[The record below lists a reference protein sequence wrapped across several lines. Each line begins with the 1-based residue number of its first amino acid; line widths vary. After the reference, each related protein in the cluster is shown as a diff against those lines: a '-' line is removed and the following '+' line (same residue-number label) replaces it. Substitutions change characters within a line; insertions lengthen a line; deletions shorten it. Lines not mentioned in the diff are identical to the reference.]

1 MGCNNKQYSGLN
13 DVLDLNVKY
22 TGCEFT
28 IDGKTIKQGDN
39 LRKVL
44 DLILQNLGLSTS
56 GSNFWFGLVA
66 PSENVEAKDLDYYL
80 QSDGSVWQ
88 LSNNV
93 WNDTGITIGGGSGP
107 SEPTEWGSI
116 IGDINLQTDLIT
128 LINSIALSSS
138 KIGTNINLDSS
149 GKLNL
154 GIDLSEIAP
163 GMQAVVLSYN
173 GDYPS
178 DGSSIMFL
186 KDSINVLTKSFEIT
200 DLQGNPIF
208 SINQNVVNSNSIDF
222 LAKNISCNRINI
234 TTGSGS
240 ESSESSLQ
248 KTFIS
253 NLRLAGAGAPSSA
266 TSAGE
271 VGTIKW
277 DNGFIYVCVALNT
290 WKRAPLS
297 TW

>member
-66 PSENVEAKDLDYYL
+66 PSENVQAKDLDYYL
-80 QSDGSVWQ
+80 QSNGSVWQ

-163 GMQAVVLSYN
+163 GMEAVVLSYN

-178 DGSSIMFL
+178 DGSAIMFL
-186 KDSINVLTKSFEIT
+186 KDSINVLTKAFEIT
-200 DLQGNPIF
+200 DSQGNPIA
-208 SINQNVVNSNSIDF
+208 SINLNSTEFKSVDFHVENLLCKRFSVVG
-222 LAKNISCNRINI
+222 AQG
-234 TTGSGS
+234 T
-240 ESSESSLQ
+240 ESSLQ

-253 NLRLAGAGAPSSA
+253 NLRLGGAGAPVSP

-271 VGTIKW
+271 VGTFKW
-277 DNGFIYVCVALNT
+277 DDGFLYVCVALNT
-290 WKRAPLS
+290 WKRAPLT